1 MPFTLTMPKLSPTM
15 EEGTIAKWRK
25 KEGDFVKAGDVLIEV
40 ATDKATVEHSALDE
54 GWLRKIL
61 INEGQSAHADA
72 QSDQPAPT
80 GIKDIHSPFLYRTRD
95 PCR

>member
-1 MPFTLTMPKLSPTM
+1 M

-25 KEGDFVKAGDVLIEV
+25 KEGEFVKAGDVLFEV

-61 INEGQSAHADA
+61 IKEGGIRDCQS
-72 QSDQPAPT
+72 SDCDFHGKERREHRRVQA
-80 GIKDIHSPFLYRTRD
+80 GRGSS
-95 PCR
+95 